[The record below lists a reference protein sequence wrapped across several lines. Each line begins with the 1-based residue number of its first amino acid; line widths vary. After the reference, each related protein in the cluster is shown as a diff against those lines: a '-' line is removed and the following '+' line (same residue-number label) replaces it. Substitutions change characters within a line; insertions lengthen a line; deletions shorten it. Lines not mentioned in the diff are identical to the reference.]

1 MTFLCFCTACQN
13 AVVLHHTNHHLMIYA
28 LLVSTLKRWTIE
40 HTAVNCAQHNAVLEL
55 NSHWMVNPTIDPS
68 PDAFPPIPMWP
79 PLLNVA
85 PLVLASPLNPT
96 RIGSKRSLIAIK
108 PSATPP
114 TSNQSSFSQSIIF
127 DTRPLS
133 LQLWIWSFLLAEH
146 WLNKEQNDHRRHLI
160 LRNIVITSK

>member
-1 MTFLCFCTACQN
+1 MNNWTYCSELCSAQCCTGVKQP
-13 AVVLHHTNHHLMIYA
+13 
-28 LLVSTLKRWTIE
+28 
-40 HTAVNCAQHNAVLEL
+40 L
-55 NSHWMVNPTIDPS
+55 NGKSNYWSKPGC
-68 PDAFPPIPMWP
+68 FPPIPMWP

-85 PLVLASPLNPT
+85 PLVLASPLNPS

-160 LRNIVITSK
+160 LQNIVITSKQNKMYILNIFLVLVSSMHW